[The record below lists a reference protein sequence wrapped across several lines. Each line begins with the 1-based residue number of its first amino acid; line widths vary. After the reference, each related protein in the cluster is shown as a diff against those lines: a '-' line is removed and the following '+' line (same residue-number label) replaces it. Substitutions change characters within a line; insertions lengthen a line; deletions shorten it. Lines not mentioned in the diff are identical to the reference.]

1 MENAHDENNKINQID
16 NPVDNTKNP
25 KKKKERNNFSID
37 PKKLLGKG
45 SFGKIYAGVNKTTG
59 EEIAIKL
66 EPLNTEQPQLI
77 YEYKIY
83 KYLQNGFG
91 IPKVYECSKDKKFTI
106 LIMDLLGDS
115 LEKKFNQCNRKFS
128 LLTVLMIME
137 QLVSRI
143 EFIHSKNLLHRDIK
157 PDNFLVGRGNKSNII
172 YAIDFGLSKK
182 YRDSKTGLHIPYRD
196 GKSLTGTARYAS
208 INTHLG
214 IEQSRRDDIEA
225 LGYIMVYFLRGS
237 LPWQGMIINDPKK
250 KYDKIKQLKY
260 DIKLE
265 DLCAGLPNECIKFIQ
280 YARDMRFEDRPDYSY
295 LRGLL
300 RKAAKNNHLHFD
312 YNKFDWIVK
321 QKEIEEEEEKKENEK
336 NDKKED
342 KEEAK
347 KEGEKVKE
355 KEIHIDDLS

>member
-1 MENAHDENNKINQID
+1 MENEQDNENKINDID
-16 NPVDNTKNP
+16 KPNKENLKNI
-25 KKKKERNNFSID
+25 KKKERNNYSID
-37 PKKLLGKG
+37 PNKLLGKG

-66 EPLNTEQPQLI
+66 EPLNTDQPQLV

-83 KYLQNGFG
+83 KYLQKGFG
-91 IPKVYECSKDKKFTI
+91 IPKVYECSKDKKYTI

-157 PDNFLVGRGNKSNII
+157 PDNFLVGRGKKNHII

-214 IEQSRRDDIEA
+214 VEQSRRDDIEA

-237 LPWQGMIINDPKK
+237 LPWQGMVINDPKK

-265 DLCAGLPNECIKFIQ
+265 DLCAGLPKECIKFIQ
-280 YARDMRFEDRPDYSY
+280 YARDMKFEDRPDYSY
-295 LRGLL
+295 LRHLL
-300 RKAAKNNHLHFD
+300 RSAAQKNGLVFD
-312 YNKFDWIVK
+312 NTKFDWIVK
-321 QKEIEEEEEKKENEK
+321 EREEKEKAEEEKII
-336 NDKKED
+336 DK
-342 KEEAK
+342 
-347 KEGEKVKE
+347 
-355 KEIHIDDLS
+355 

>member
-1 MENAHDENNKINQID
+1 MENDHDENNKTNKID
-16 NPVDNTKNP
+16 KPIEETNKST
-25 KKKKERNNFSID
+25 KKKERNNYSID

-45 SFGKIYAGVNKTTG
+45 SFGKIYAGINKTTG

-182 YRDSKTGLHIPYRD
+182 YRDSKSGLHIPYRD

-250 KYDKIKQLKY
+250 KYDKIKKLKY

-265 DLCAGLPNECIKFIQ
+265 DLCAGLPKECIKFIQ
-280 YARDMRFEDRPDYSY
+280 YARDMKFEDRPDYSY

-300 RKAAKNNHLHFD
+300 RKAAKNNNLHFD

-321 QKEIEEEEEKKENEK
+321 QKEIEEEEKKKEMEK
-336 NDKKED
+336 NDKKEETKD
-342 KEEAK
+342 KKDLE
-347 KEGEKVKE
+347 KE
-355 KEIHIDDLS
+355 KDIDLKS